1 MRRLIMTRGEQIE
14 VATIER
20 KAEEMI
26 SILSAY
32 IYGRVLSVEE
42 SHDLNWIRDR
52 IFAVCRD
59 LFHDKFSTSYRLTQ
73 VERPFFMNNA
83 ERYLM
88 GNAIPFSNIQ
98 NGERCGMEVNFA
110 IYTLVDYL
118 NNIARECRV
127 AEHNGI
133 LPKEESFDVE
143 Y

>member
-1 MRRLIMTRGEQIE
+1 MTQEERVE

-32 IYGRVLSVEE
+32 IYGRALSAEE
-42 SHDLNWIRDR
+42 RHDLDWIRDR
-52 IFAVCRD
+52 VFTVRN
-59 LFHDKFSTSYRLTQ
+59 LFHDKSSTHYRLTP

-83 ERYLM
+83 ESYLM

-98 NGERCGMEVNFA
+98 NGERCGMEINFA

-118 NNIARECRV
+118 NNIARECRI
-127 AEHNGI
+127 AEHDDI
-133 LPKEESFDVE
+133 LPKEESFDVKC
-143 Y
+143 

>member
-1 MRRLIMTRGEQIE
+1 MTKEERIE

-32 IYGRVLSVEE
+32 IYGRILSVKE
-42 SHDLNWIRDR
+42 SHDLDWIRDR

-127 AEHNGI
+127 AEHNDI
-133 LPKEESFDVE
+133 LPKEKSFDVE

>member
-1 MRRLIMTRGEQIE
+1 MTQEERLE
-14 VATIER
+14 VTAIER

-32 IYGRVLSVEE
+32 IYGRALSVEE
-42 SHDLNWIRDR
+42 RESLDWVRDR
-52 IFAVCRD
+52 IFAVYHD
-59 LFHDKFSTSYRLTQ
+59 LFHDKFPTHYRLTP

-88 GNAIPFSNIQ
+88 GNAIPFGNIQ
-98 NGERCGMEVNFA
+98 NGERCDVEVNFA

-118 NNIARECRV
+118 NKITRECRIV
-127 AEHNGI
+127 EHDDT
-133 LPKEESFDVE
+133 LLKEESFDVE